1 MSLFEVYS
9 IGFEEDHRLR
19 SILVREVMLRQ
30 LGEAT
35 SRTLPSVTVIAKNLV
50 RYWDDHTEIPQD
62 VKVCLDSWS
71 PLLDEGFSLLLFDKQ
86 SALDY
91 IADKFT
97 NKEVEAFARCRH
109 PAMQSDFFR
118 MCYLLIE
125 GGLYVDADD
134 ILLGDGWKRIFGN
147 GRLKLQPLCYDTLTS
162 RMVPVLDFLTAGRSS
177 DQQIFYVNNDPI
189 AAPAGHPI
197 LAKALARSTARL
209 LGDDHLPQIQE
220 TTGPGNITAVLASH
234 ACELIAKGKEIDFDL
249 LFDWDSI
256 AEMRWDLSYRSDAR
270 NWRNVDGSGF

>member
-1 MSLFEVYS
+1 MSLSEVYP

-19 SILVREVMLRQ
+19 SLLVREVMMRQ
-30 LGEAT
+30 LRE
-35 SRTLPSVTVIAKNLV
+35 SISSTLSSNPVIAKNLV
-50 RYWDDHTEIPQD
+50 RYWDNHTNIPHD
-62 VKVCLDSWS
+62 VQVCLDSWN
-71 PLLDEGFSLLLFDKQ
+71 PLIDEGFSLLLFDNQ

-91 IADKFT
+91 IAAKFT
-97 NKEVEAFARCRH
+97 NKEVEAFTRCRH

-118 MCYLLIE
+118 MCYLFIE

-134 ILLGDGWKRIFGN
+134 ILLGDGWKRIFRN
-147 GRLKLQPLCYDTLTS
+147 GRLKLQPLCYDISTS
-162 RMVPVLDFLTAGRSS
+162 RMAPVLDFLTAGRLS

-234 ACELIAKGKEIDFDL
+234 ARELFAKGKGIDFDL